1 MDESTKHLLDATS
14 IFTAVGT
21 MLSWLP
27 HLASLFTIVWLGIRI
42 YETKTVQTLVKG
54 KPKVA
59 KVEPRKPQASSNRV
73 KKQTPT
79 VSKKQEKF
87 MQAVANNPKFAKK
100 VGVNQSIGQEFTKE
114 NGMKKNYMYGGKV
127 KKMMGGGMADKRGR
141 AMTRMGADAGGRAM
155 MNKGGATMAA
165 KGKKM
170 AAGGNTS
177 RMNRTEELGR
187 VDAERADTASGR
199 RNLREEKSRIRGELG
214 MKMGGATADKMG
226 RAMAKD
232 KKGMTDS
239 QMSDAAGRAM
249 KKGGKVKK
257 QGYNARLDDSLGAR
271 KGKKKQSMKAR
282 RDESKGMKK
291 SAGKKA
297 YSGNRKSAQGSASK
311 RADGIA
317 RKGRTKGRMV

>member
-1 MDESTKHLLDATS
+1 
-14 IFTAVGT
+14 
-21 MLSWLP
+21 
-27 HLASLFTIVWLGIRI
+27 
-42 YETKTVQTLVKG
+42 
-54 KPKVA
+54 
-59 KVEPRKPQASSNRV
+59 
-73 KKQTPT
+73 
-79 VSKKQEKF
+79 
-87 MQAVANNPKFAKK
+87 MQAVANNPEFANK
-100 VGVNQSIGQEFTKE
+100 VGVNQSVGQEFTKE
-114 NGMKKNYMYGGKV
+114 KSMKT
-127 KKMMGGGMADKRGR
+127 KKMMGGGMADRRGR
-141 AMTRMGADAGGRAM
+141 AMTRMGADAAGRAM
-155 MNKGGATMAA
+155 MMNGG
-165 KGKKM
+165 KVKKM
-170 AAGGNTS
+170 RMGGNTS
-177 RMNRTEELGR
+177 RTNEIEELGR
-187 VDAERADTASGR
+187 IDAR
-199 RNLREEKSRIRGELG
+199 RNPNRNDMAEKRRVVREIENKKAGGKVKGYKAGG
-214 MKMGGATADKMG
+214 MMKDKEG
-226 RAMAKD
+226 RAMAMN